1 MNSRTYLYTVL
12 FICRLTEY
20 AKILFSE
27 VAPLMWYIIHLYILM
42 HYVGIYF
49 LNISSSTA
57 FLHIY
62 LCKMIQVSFVYF
74 SVLFILPQSCLL
86 FLLFMSVYVSQRS
99 CSGNLFL
106 TAHRSLFK
114 RGSVQFSSVQSLS
127 RVWLFATPWIA
138 ARQASLSITNSR
150 SWLKLMSIE
159 SVMPSAISSSVF
171 PFSSCLQSLSA
182 SGTFPMSQLF
192 AWGGQSIGIVSIKIK
207 NAHAPLYIIF
217 IPNNYF
223 YKYTCSWG
231 QQNVDKDIHH
241 SSMVL
246 TSKSL
251 GTTKMSN
258 INRLFKKLWNK
269 SAMDIL
275 TEWGDFVLCCVLYH
289 TTYWYNL
296 CSKPV

>member
-27 VAPLMWYIIHLYILM
+27 VAPLMWYIIHLYVLM

-114 RGSVQFSSVQSLS
+114 RGSVQFSSVPQ
-127 RVWLFATPWIA
+127 
-138 ARQASLSITNSR
+138 
-150 SWLKLMSIE
+150 
-159 SVMPSAISSSVF
+159 
-171 PFSSCLQSLSA
+171 SCLTLCDSMNRSTPGLPVHHQLPELTQTHVHRVGDAIQPFHPLSSPSPPAPNPSQHQGLFQWVNSSHQLAKVLEFQLQHQSFQWTPRTDL
-182 SGTFPMSQLF
+182 L
-192 AWGGQSIGIVSIKIK
+192 
-207 NAHAPLYIIF
+207 
-217 IPNNYF
+217 
-223 YKYTCSWG
+223 
-231 QQNVDKDIHH
+231 
-241 SSMVL
+241 
-246 TSKSL
+246 
-251 GTTKMSN
+251 
-258 INRLFKKLWNK
+258 
-269 SAMDIL
+269 
-275 TEWGDFVLCCVLYH
+275 
-289 TTYWYNL
+289 
-296 CSKPV
+296 

>member
-1 MNSRTYLYTVL
+1 MRNKFMNSRTYLYTVL

-127 RVWLFATPWIA
+127 RV
-138 ARQASLSITNSR
+138 
-150 SWLKLMSIE
+150 
-159 SVMPSAISSSVF
+159 
-171 PFSSCLQSLSA
+171 
-182 SGTFPMSQLF
+182 
-192 AWGGQSIGIVSIKIK
+192 
-207 NAHAPLYIIF
+207 
-217 IPNNYF
+217 
-223 YKYTCSWG
+223 
-231 QQNVDKDIHH
+231 
-241 SSMVL
+241 
-246 TSKSL
+246 
-251 GTTKMSN
+251 
-258 INRLFKKLWNK
+258 
-269 SAMDIL
+269 
-275 TEWGDFVLCCVLYH
+275 
-289 TTYWYNL
+289 
-296 CSKPV
+296 